1 MVRDNNYCGA
11 GVAYD
16 CSLGGVCVCVPV
28 HACVCVCVCVCVNN
42 KWTTFSLEVA
52 SV

>member
-16 CSLGGVCVCVPV
+16 CSLGGVCVRV
-28 HACVCVCVCVCVNN
+28 HVCVCVCVCVNN